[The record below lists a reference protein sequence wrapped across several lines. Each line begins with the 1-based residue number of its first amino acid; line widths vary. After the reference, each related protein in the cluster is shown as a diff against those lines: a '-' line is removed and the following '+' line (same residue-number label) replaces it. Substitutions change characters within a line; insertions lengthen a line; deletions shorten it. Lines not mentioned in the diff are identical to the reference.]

1 MSHNHGKSGRKK
13 GKGKIPN
20 PLKGSDNII
29 RVPFH
34 KLSQSTLVGGVGSQ
48 AFSPDGIGTR
58 TTQLADAYGKYRF
71 VELQYRLLP
80 ATTLSTA
87 CLTMCYYP
95 GILDTFPTN
104 ATQNSESPH
113 VTILAKNQTMPSAW
127 SKLDHQSTQSYF
139 TWYKT
144 KAGSLDPSEE
154 NAGYFVWCSYSSATD
169 IFLYEIAGII
179 EFSGPIDIASTPAE
193 HRARLIKKERER
205 LSLMGVKLLPMDD
218 PIGDG
223 DRAECGSR
231 TGTPKGLSSRKVAP

>member
-1 MSHNHGKSGRKK
+1 MHRREGKSGNKK
-13 GKGKIPN
+13 GRGKIPN
-20 PLKGSDNII
+20 PLKASDNVI

-80 ATTLSTA
+80 GTTLSTS

-104 ATQNSESPH
+104 ATQNAESPH
-113 VTILAKNQTMPSAW
+113 VTILAKNQTIPSAW
-127 SKLDHQSTQSYF
+127 SKLDHESTQSYF
-139 TWYKT
+139 SWYKT

-154 NAGYFVWCSYSSATD
+154 NAGYFVWASYSSVTD

-193 HRARLIKKERER
+193 HRARMIKKEREK
-205 LSLMGVKLLPMDD
+205 LALMGVKLLPL
-218 PIGDG
+218 
-223 DRAECGSR
+223 A
-231 TGTPKGLSSRKVAP
+231 TPKGDEGETGVETPRQIPSRKVAP